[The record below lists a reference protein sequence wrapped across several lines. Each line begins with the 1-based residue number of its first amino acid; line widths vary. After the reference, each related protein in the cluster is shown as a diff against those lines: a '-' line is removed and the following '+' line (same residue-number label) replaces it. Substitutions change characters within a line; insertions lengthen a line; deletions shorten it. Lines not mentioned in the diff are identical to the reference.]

1 MQSCAHSGGIE
12 GIALAVLLSRIRC
25 DFKILANHFL
35 SIIPELRDI
44 FIFVDPFK
52 TKNSIA
58 SNIPQLKRTI
68 RWVSEGGLLV
78 VFPAGEVSH
87 YNFKHGKVTDPPWQ
101 ENIEKLLIK
110 INVPIIPVYFEGA
123 NKLGFQALGMLH
135 PYFRT
140 IRLPAELLNKRNS
153 SLSIHI
159 GKAITQK
166 QLLEYPNTKDKLT
179 YLRRRT
185 YNLENRIKLSKSD
198 ENIVAAAE
206 TEIAPPGDS
215 GKIHMEIDSLP
226 KHQMLIDQKSAIVFY
241 AYAHQIPN
249 LLFEI
254 GRQREITFRAVN
266 EGTGKAMDLDNFD
279 GYYVHLVA
287 WDPNTKKIIGS
298 YRLGLTDII
307 IKDFGKKGLYTS
319 TLFKLRKWFIKEIS
333 PSIEMGRS
341 FITAEYQR
349 SFNSLFLLWR
359 GIAEFIIRHPQY
371 RYLFGPVSISNS
383 YAITSQSMMLHY
395 LYYKH
400 GNTKLSRFVT
410 PIHGLSKK
418 FSSIKYSTEAL
429 KDISELE
436 EFVSDI
442 EGKDTGLPVLIKQ
455 YIKLGAEFIAFNRD
469 PDFSNVLDGLIVVD
483 LIKTNPKILNRYF
496 GQKGAQFFNTY
507 HRLRERTFIN
517 QN

>member
-1 MQSCAHSGGIE
+1 VIIANHPYGGIE
-12 GIALAVLLSRIRC
+12 GIAIAVLLSRIRS

-52 TKNSIA
+52 TKNSFT
-58 SNIPQLKRTI
+58 SNISQLKRTI
-68 RWVSEGGLLV
+68 RWVGEGGLLV

-87 YNFKHGKVTDPPWQ
+87 YNFKRGKVTDPPWQ
-101 ENIEKLLIK
+101 ENIEKLLVK
-110 INVPIIPVYFEGA
+110 IDAPIIPVYFEGA

-135 PYFRT
+135 PYLRT

-166 QLLEYPNTKDKLT
+166 QLLEYPNNKERLT

-185 YNLENRIKLSKSD
+185 YNLENRTKLSKSD
-198 ENIVAAAE
+198 QRIDESAIK
-206 TEIAPPGDS
+206 EIAFPGDY
-215 GKIHMEIDSLP
+215 GKIYTEIDSLP
-226 KHQMLIDQKSAIVFY
+226 KHQILINQNSALVFF
-241 AYAHQIPN
+241 AYAHQIPD
-249 LLFEI
+249 LLIEI

-266 EGTGKAMDLDNFD
+266 EGTGKAVDLDNFD
-279 GYYVHLVA
+279 EYYLHLIA
-287 WDPNTKKIIGS
+287 WNSEAKKIIGA

-333 PSIEMGRS
+333 PAIEMGRS

-359 GIAEFIIRHPQY
+359 GIGEFIVRHPQY

-383 YAITSQSMMLHY
+383 YAISSQSMMLHF

-410 PIHGLSKK
+410 PMHGLSKN
-418 FSSIKYSTEAL
+418 FNSIKYSTEAL

-442 EGKDTGLPVLIKQ
+442 EGTDTGLPVLIKQ

-483 LIKTNPKILNRYF
+483 LNKTNPKILNRYL
-496 GQKGAQFFNTY
+496 GQAGARFYSAY
-507 HRLRERTFIN
+507 HQLRGHLLE
-517 QN
+517 